1 MITVL
6 NCIATQHEAW
16 LTTLAALIC
25 LVGSAITLNL
35 VRKAAK
41 CHGAVRY
48 GWHFLVAIASG
59 STVWSTHFVAMLAY
73 EPSAPVVLLPDLT
86 ILSLVIAV
94 VGTGIGFVVM
104 TGGFPRFAPVIGGAM
119 VGASIAAMHY
129 IGMLAYR
136 VDGLI
141 EWNMDYFYASIVLA
155 VLFGSLSGQVLM
167 RLRYPT
173 SYRLA
178 VLTFTIAIVS
188 LHFTGMAA
196 MTVTPMNY
204 LQEAALADK
213 FALAVSVGGVG
224 LLVLC
229 TALASY
235 LIDSHVQ
242 SSNLRQLQHI
252 ARHDSLTGLP
262 NRTQFVERLN
272 REKINADN
280 GHYRIALIGIDLD
293 RFKEVNDLY
302 GHAAGDR
309 LLCEISARMTE
320 HLESGELIGRF
331 GGDEFAALKTFEDED
346 DLRSFMSR
354 LNTAL
359 CDLVDLGNAVV
370 RPGASLG
377 IAIYPTDADDVEKLL
392 SNADMAMY
400 RAKQSIEDKICYYES
415 SMDEAARKRAALA
428 RDIWTAIDEN
438 QFFLNFQ
445 VQRSMKDGGVS
456 GYEVLLRWRHPV
468 HGLVPPT
475 VFIPIA
481 EESGVITQ
489 LGEWVL
495 RAACRE
501 AASWPVARRIAVNI
515 SPLQLSHTGLVE
527 TVRDILTE
535 TGLSPKL
542 LELEVTESAIIRDQA
557 RALHILREIKAL
569 GVSIAIDDFG
579 TGYSSLATLR
589 SFPFDKIKLDRSFV
603 TDLEQNVQSKAFV
616 RAILALGQSLDI
628 PVLAEGVETQS
639 QMDILQEEGCN
650 QVQGFLLGYPA
661 PAIQLGLNEEAEAQ
675 AA

>member
-167 RLRYPT
+167 RLSYPT

-188 LHFTGMAA
+188 LHFTGM
-196 MTVTPMNY
+196 
-204 LQEAALADK
+204 ALADK

-309 LLCEISARMTE
+309 LLCEISTRMTE

-377 IAIYPTDADDVEKLL
+377 IAIYPTDAEDVEKLL

-468 HGLVPPT
+468 QGLVPPT